1 MASKIKRFSENIIWD
16 DRKGMGLSYMG
27 YSWERAETEVLKQF
41 DAWRNKEK
49 PRILSVSFGRCVE
62 NKSLDL
68 EESPRYFFLR
78 ILYDDGN
85 TSKIK
90 RAEEK

>member
-1 MASKIKRFSENIIWD
+1 MTSKIKRFSENIIWD
-16 DRKGMGLSYMG
+16 DREGGA
-27 YSWERAETEVLKQF
+27 YSWKRVESEVLKQF
-41 DAWRNKEK
+41 DAWRGKEK
-49 PRILSVSFGRCVE
+49 PRILSIDFGRCVE

-78 ILYDDGN
+78 ILYDNGN
-85 TSKIK
+85 ASKIK